1 LKSVSVEE
9 HQFISS
15 EGESSLFLKYY
26 QRGEARIHIILVHGA
41 VEHSGR
47 HIDLVHYFLS
57 LYQDIAITTYDHLGH
72 GKSGGSRCYVPKFEN
87 YIKDFDKV
95 CNFVQSKNSSMT
107 RNFIFA
113 HSLGGLITLN
123 WILDESIEKKIRVSG
138 LVFSSPCIKPK
149 VIMKEISRPILEKF
163 KNFAPKLHLPL
174 IYNGSKLTR
183 DRDRANDFDCDS
195 LIPKFLSIG
204 MASEIIKASEK
215 IRGFSYYLKTPSLFL
230 ISGEDYIVEPESTR
244 LFALAADKKLVKIV
258 EYPDHYHELWN
269 EIDRKE
275 IFKTMNNWMNRA
287 LKD

>member
-1 LKSVSVEE
+1 LKSVSIEE

-15 EGESSLFLKYY
+15 EGQSPLFLKFY

-47 HIDLVHYFLS
+47 HIDLVNYFLS
-57 LYQDIAITTYDHLGH
+57 LYQDIAITTFDLLGH
-72 GKSGGSRCYVPKFEN
+72 GKSGGSRCYVPCFEN
-87 YIKDFDKV
+87 YILDFEKV
-95 CNFVQSKNSSMT
+95 CNFVKSKNTAASK
-107 RNFIFA
+107 NFIFA

-123 WILDESIEKKIRVSG
+123 WILDESIENKINVSG
-138 LVFSSPCIKPK
+138 LIFSSPCIKPK
-149 VIMKEISRPILEKF
+149 VILKEISKPVLEKF
-163 KNFAPKLHLPL
+163 KTFAPKFHLPL

-183 DRDRANDFDCDS
+183 DRIRANDFDCDS
-195 LIPKFLSIG
+195 LIPKFLSLG

-215 IRGFSYYLKTPSLFL
+215 IRGSSYYLKVPSLFL
-230 ISGEDYIVEPESTR
+230 ISGEDFIVDSESTR

-269 EIDRKE
+269 EVDRKD
-275 IFKTMNNWMNRA
+275 IFKTMNNWMNKA